1 HLKRSAYIILARLQN
16 KERAKSGNKTVRA
29 GTADEG
35 SAGNRQAV
43 VLDGVEH
50 AQPGIRAV
58 ARQQDHF
65 HARIT
70 GQLAVQRQ
78 QLLDQW
84 KRITR
89 WQRLIL
95 VLDLVGLVG
104 VQPFLLVHAVTV
116 LEIEQCART
125 DCDHELAIK
134 GNRHG
139 YLSAVFCLTRSQDTP
154 LFYSR

>member
-35 SAGNRQAV
+35 SAGNRQAI

-50 AQPGIRAV
+50 AQPGIRAI

-89 WQRLIL
+89 WQRLDRKSTRL
-95 VLDLVGLVG
+95 
-104 VQPFLLVHAVTV
+104 
-116 LEIEQCART
+116 
-125 DCDHELAIK
+125 
-134 GNRHG
+134 NSSHG
-139 YLSAVFCLTRSQDTP
+139 KTSYAVFCLRKKMRLT
-154 LFYSR
+154 